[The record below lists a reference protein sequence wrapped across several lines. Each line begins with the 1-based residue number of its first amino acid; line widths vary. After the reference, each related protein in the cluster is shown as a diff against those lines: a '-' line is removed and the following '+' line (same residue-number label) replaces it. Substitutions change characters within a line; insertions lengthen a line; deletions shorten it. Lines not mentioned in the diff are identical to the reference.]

1 MSNKKLKI
9 NIVADTSEALKQMRE
24 VTDAANECVTALE
37 KLEKLTNKISGFPQA
52 KVSVHADTI
61 AQRINSD
68 TSSIRI

>member
-37 KLEKLTNKISGFPQA
+37 KLEKLTNKISGFPQT
-52 KVSVHADTI
+52 KISVHADTI